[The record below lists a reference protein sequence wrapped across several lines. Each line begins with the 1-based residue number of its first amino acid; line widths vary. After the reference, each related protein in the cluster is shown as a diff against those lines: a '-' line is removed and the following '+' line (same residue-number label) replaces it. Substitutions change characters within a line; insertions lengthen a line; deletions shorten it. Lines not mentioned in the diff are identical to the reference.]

1 LLPRRAAYYSAR
13 VRSDLAV
20 LAGLALA
27 KVVFHLLTSSGW
39 GIFRDELY
47 YLACANRL
55 DWGYVDHP
63 PLSIAMLAVT
73 RALFGDSLL
82 AIRLP
87 VALAG
92 GVSVFVTGLIARELG
107 GGRAAMGLA
116 GLATAF
122 APQFIAVSHFF
133 SMNAFDVLFWA
144 LLGWLAVRVLWRDQP
159 RLWLA
164 FGLVAGLGLQNKL
177 TTGVFIVG
185 LVVGLALTVQRRQ
198 LLSAWLWLGG
208 MLAAVL
214 LAPHAW
220 WQLQHG
226 VPTREFMANAGAIKN
241 VHMGPVEFFLAQI
254 TLAHPLAAPL
264 WLAGLWALWNPPFDR
279 NPPFEKGGSGGIS
292 QHSLPRR
299 GSGGE
304 LVEKIPPHPP
314 FSKGGLRPLAIA
326 YVVAFALLVAQNG
339 KVYYLTPIY
348 PLLFGAGAAWL
359 DAVARRHAW
368 RWPVPAAAT
377 VMLVGGALTV
387 PLAMPLL
394 TVEQYLV
401 YADTIGI
408 KPPRLENNR
417 TAALPQIFADMFGW
431 RELADAVGRAADR
444 LTPEEGARAV
454 VFGRNYGEAGAIE
467 RFGPA
472 RGLPRAISG
481 HNSYWLWGPGD
492 LRPEDP
498 LIVIGVAPEK
508 LGALFESVEQVETSR
523 CTYCM
528 PLENDLPIYIAR
540 RPREPIEQLWQK
552 LKLFI

>member
-1 LLPRRAAYYSAR
+1 

-27 KVVFHLLTSSGW
+27 KVVFHLATSSGW

-63 PLSIAMLAVT
+63 PLSIAILAAT
-73 RALFGDSLL
+73 QALFGDSLL

-92 GVSVFVTGLIARELG
+92 GASVFVTGLIARELG
-107 GGRAAMGLA
+107 GGRAAMLLA
-116 GLATAF
+116 GLATWF

-144 LLGWLAVRVLWRDQP
+144 LLGWLAVRILWRDQP

-164 FGLVAGLGLQNKL
+164 FGGVAGLGLQNKL
-177 TTGVFIVG
+177 TAGVFIVG
-185 LVVGLALTVQRRQ
+185 LVIGLALTAQRRQ
-198 LLSAWLWLGG
+198 LLSPWLWLGG
-208 MLAAVL
+208 ALAAAL
-214 LAPHAW
+214 LAPHLW

-226 VPTREFMANAGAIKN
+226 FPTREFMANAGAIKN

-264 WLAGLWALWNPPFDR
+264 WLAGWWALWFSAF
-279 NPPFEKGGSGGIS
+279 PPFEKGGSGGIS
-292 QHSLPRR
+292 QNSSQRR
-299 GSGGE
+299 GSGGDQ
-304 LVEKIPPHPP
+304 KIPPHPP

-359 DAVARRHAW
+359 DGWARRRAW
-368 RWPVPAAAT
+368 GWPVPAAAML
-377 VMLVGGALTV
+377 MLVGGAITA

-394 TVEQYLV
+394 SVEGYLA
-401 YADTIGI
+401 YAEVIGI
-408 KPPRLENNR
+408 KVPRLENNR
-417 TAALPQIFADMFGW
+417 PAALPQIFADMFGW
-431 RELADAVGRAADR
+431 TELADAVGRAADR
-444 LTPEEGARAV
+444 LTPQERARAV

-472 RGLPRAISG
+472 LGLPRAIGG

-492 LRPEDP
+492 LRPDDP
-498 LIVIGVAPEK
+498 VIVIGVARER
-508 LGALFESVEQVETSR
+508 LAALFESVEQVESSH
-523 CTYCM
+523 CEYCM
-528 PLENDLPIYIAR
+528 PIENDLPIYIAR